1 MRQVGQNLAIKITW
15 QRKRWKMVVLC
26 RLIGEIANLHGV
38 GSASQQECERKH
50 VRVGQGGGDRE
61 EGIERRDRE
70 EGTERRGQRGGDR
83 EVGTERRGQRG
94 GTGRRELVSS
104 LYSHW
109 CWLEIIS
116 FSMYRASGVI

>member
-61 EGIERRDRE
+61 EGRERWGKD
-70 EGTERRGQRGGDR
+70 EGAGRGG
-83 EVGTERRGQRG
+83 RG
-94 GTGRRELVSS
+94 GREG
-104 LYSHW
+104 
-109 CWLEIIS
+109 E
-116 FSMYRASGVI
+116 